1 MSERGAFGER
11 RVVRVPGLADDLLE
25 ELRPY
30 LLDDG
35 IDLRT
40 TSFDGLEAP
49 NAALGRALERRNADL
64 FVPSAAQRSYALT
77 VFRLVTEALHD
88 RQRELAQAIVWGVP
102 PESKDAEVA
111 TVAHVIGVGLELIDT
126 WVADETT
133 RDRVFALRLA
143 PWNRAAHAATNSI
156 LEFADSPHGAKA
168 QVGVLIAEHGG
179 LAVLEGVAIAV
190 SGVIHADARLR
201 KRSIATSLAALLPGE
216 N

>member
-1 MSERGAFGER
+1 M
-11 RVVRVPGLADDLLE
+11 RVPGLADELLE

-40 TSFDGLEAP
+40 ASFDDLDAL
-49 NAALGRALERRNADL
+49 NAALARALQRRNAVL
-64 FVPSAAQRSYALT
+64 FVPSPDQRSYALT

-88 RQRELAQAIVWGVP
+88 RQHQLAQAIVWGVP
-102 PESKDAEVA
+102 PESTDAEVA
-111 TVAHVIGVGLELIDT
+111 TVAHVIGVGLELIDS
-126 WVADETT
+126 WVAKDAT

-143 PWNRAAHAATNSI
+143 PWNKAAHAATNSI
-156 LEFADSPHGAKA
+156 LEVADTPLGAKA
-168 QVGVLIAEHGG
+168 QVGALIAEHGG

-190 SGVIHADARLR
+190 SGVIHADARFR
-201 KRSIATSLAALLPGE
+201 KRSIAASLAALLPVE